1 MTILGQ
7 VLREEEQY
15 ILKMRRL
22 YELYGYKKYKMNKF
36 EHYDLYLENKSFLA
50 SNNIVTFTDAGGTL
64 LALKPD
70 ITLSI
75 VKNAPES
82 FSQPEKVYYCEN
94 VYRSANLS
102 GGIQEILQVGI
113 EYIGEMDTYA
123 QTEVLSLAA
132 KSLGEISSSF
142 VIGISHMGLMTALLD
157 RAKLKGTARRVALRC
172 LGEKNTH
179 ELRVVCQEESIAM
192 ADIERLVSVTEI
204 YGAFEAGLTKLNTLL
219 ADVPAGDPAKLAAD
233 ELGQLYRVLDAIGCG
248 ARFVLDFSVTND
260 MDYYNGVT
268 FQGFVDGIPAHVLS
282 GGRYDTLVKKFGKH
296 AGAIGFA
303 IYPDLLERLAADP
316 RDSELDVLIT
326 YGDADPAAAA
336 VEAQKLTDEGLR
348 VRVQKEAAGTVR
360 YKKHVRLDTAKG
372 GLDI

>member
-36 EHYDLYLENKSFLA
+36 EHYDLYLENKSFIA

-94 VYRSANLS
+94 VYRSTDFS

-123 QTEVLSLAA
+123 QAEVLSLAA
-132 KSLGEISSSF
+132 KSLREISIRS
-142 VIGISHMGLMTALLD
+142 VIGVSHMGLMTALLD
-157 RAKLKGTARRVALRC
+157 RAKLEGAARREVLRC
-172 LGEKNTH
+172 LGEKNIH
-179 ELRVVCQEESIAM
+179 ELRAICREESVTK
-192 ADIERLVSVTEI
+192 ADIARLVCITEI
-204 YGAFEAGLTKLNTLL
+204 YGAFEVALTKLDALL
-219 ADVPAGDPAKLAAD
+219 ADVPAGDPARQAAQ
-233 ELGQLYRVLDAIGCG
+233 ELRQLYRVLDATGCG
-248 ARFVLDFSVTND
+248 EQFVLDFSVTND

-282 GGRYDTLVKKFGKH
+282 GGRYDTLVKKFGKQ

-303 IYPDLLERLAADP
+303 IYPDLLERFAADS

-326 YGDADPAAAA
+326 YGNADPVAAA

-348 VRVQKEAAGTVR
+348 VRVQKEMTSTVR
-360 YKKHVRLDTAKG
+360 YKKHVRIDTGKG
-372 GLDI
+372 GSDI

>member
-7 VLREEEQY
+7 ILRKEEQC

-75 VKNAPES
+75 VKNAPKSYSE
-82 FSQPEKVYYCEN
+82 PEKVYYCEN
-94 VYRSANLS
+94 VYRSTDLS

-123 QTEVLSLAA
+123 QAEVLSLAA
-132 KSLGEISSSF
+132 KSLGEISAHS
-142 VIGISHMGLMTALLD
+142 VIGISHMGLVTALLD
-157 RAKLKGTARRVALRC
+157 RAKMEGTARGEVLRC
-172 LGEKNTH
+172 IGEKNIH
-179 ELRVVCQEESIAM
+179 ELRSICQEKSVALADLERITSIAGVYG
-192 ADIERLVSVTEI
+192 DFEI
-204 YGAFEAGLTKLNTLL
+204 GLAKLDALL
-219 ADVPAGDPAKLAAD
+219 ADLPAGDPAHRATD

-248 ARFVLDFSVTND
+248 AKFVLDFSVTND

-282 GGRYDTLVKKFGKH
+282 GGRYDTLVQKFGKK

-303 IYPDLLERLAADP
+303 IYPDLLERFAADP

-326 YGDADPAAAA
+326 YGDADPAIAA

-348 VRVQKEAAGTVR
+348 VRVQKEANSTTG
-360 YKKHVRLDTAKG
+360 YKKHVRLDPAEG
-372 GLDI
+372 DSGI